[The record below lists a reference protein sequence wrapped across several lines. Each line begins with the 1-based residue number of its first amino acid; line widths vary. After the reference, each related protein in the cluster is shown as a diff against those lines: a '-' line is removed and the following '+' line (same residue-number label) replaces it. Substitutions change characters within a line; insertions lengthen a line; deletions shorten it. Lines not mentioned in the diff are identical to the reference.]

1 MTDLPW
7 LFNDETLADVANR
20 RVALAEA
27 ARAEGAEPLI
37 ERLSLEIPVYTGMRE
52 IKRSITEPFIDRFD
66 GHVPGGDLNIRVAY
80 DFTGDASLL
89 TVKPVTFDLTRKFMG
104 TVVGQSVELSHMQ
117 TGQGA
122 NVILGNAAREGE
134 RFADILNHLR
144 NEAIPYNA
152 ELAHR
157 IRAVCA
163 A

>member
-66 GHVPGGDLNIRVAY
+66 GHV
-80 DFTGDASLL
+80 
-89 TVKPVTFDLTRKFMG
+89 
-104 TVVGQSVELSHMQ
+104 
-117 TGQGA
+117 
-122 NVILGNAAREGE
+122 EGE